1 MAWLG
6 SSRLTWH
13 DLRVIVNQSPRTSAL
28 YRAHG
33 GQFSFSEQLQVAA
46 VNVLRLMSWQYSGD
60 SRAPKPEL
68 IKLPGVDDPEPTLIG
83 DVMSIE
89 EMDRRLEPYKPR

>member
-1 MAWLG
+1 M
-6 SSRLTWH
+6 
-13 DLRVIVNQSPRTSAL
+13 VVNQSPRSSAL
-28 YRAHG
+28 FRAHG

-46 VNVLRLMSWQYSGD
+46 VNVLRVMSWQYSGD
-60 SRAPKPEL
+60 NRAPKPEL
-68 IKLPGVDDPEPTLIG
+68 IKLPGVGEPEPTLRG